1 MVSARVSKIE
11 PSKTVAIDT
20 LAKQLKKEGKDIVN
34 LSAGEPDFPTPD
46 NVKEAA
52 IKAIRENFTKYTAPS
67 GIIEL
72 KEAIVNKFKKENNV
86 GYSTENV
93 IVSCGGK
100 HSFYNIVMS
109 LLQKGDEA
117 IIPKPYWVS
126 YSDMVKLSDAAPILC
141 STDENFRIEADLIKE
156 KITKNTKLIVI
167 NSPNNPSGSVIEE
180 KELRKIADIAVEKN
194 IHVLSDE
201 VYEHFIYSGKKHVSI
216 ASFNEDIK
224 KMTITLNS
232 LSKTYSMTGWRI
244 GYCAAE
250 KDLAKAV
257 EKMQSQSTGNPTSIA
272 QKAALEALNG
282 PQDFLKER
290 ISEFEKRRSLM
301 VKMLNGAGLKCDLPE
316 GAFYCF
322 PGIESTK
329 LNSEQF
335 CQKLLKEHLVAAVP
349 GIAFGTEGH
358 VRFSY
363 AASMPDIKKGME
375 RVKKLIESL
384 S

>member
-1 MVSARVSKIE
+1 MIFISSPRGTIVGEKRVKNININKPSFFTGFFMVSARVSKIE

-126 YSDMVKLSDAAPILC
+126 YSDMVKL
-141 STDENFRIEADLIKE
+141 
-156 KITKNTKLIVI
+156 
-167 NSPNNPSGSVIEE
+167 
-180 KELRKIADIAVEKN
+180 
-194 IHVLSDE
+194 
-201 VYEHFIYSGKKHVSI
+201 
-216 ASFNEDIK
+216 
-224 KMTITLNS
+224 
-232 LSKTYSMTGWRI
+232 
-244 GYCAAE
+244 
-250 KDLAKAV
+250 
-257 EKMQSQSTGNPTSIA
+257 
-272 QKAALEALNG
+272 
-282 PQDFLKER
+282 
-290 ISEFEKRRSLM
+290 
-301 VKMLNGAGLKCDLPE
+301 
-316 GAFYCF
+316 
-322 PGIESTK
+322 
-329 LNSEQF
+329 
-335 CQKLLKEHLVAAVP
+335 
-349 GIAFGTEGH
+349 
-358 VRFSY
+358 
-363 AASMPDIKKGME
+363 
-375 RVKKLIESL
+375 
-384 S
+384 